1 MSDLG
6 GPGERAEFPDYLIPF
21 WYFPTKHL
29 EEHILQVFHV
39 LDFEHMLL
47 FILLG
52 SQSIDVLL
60 VHQRPNPKHVDVW
73 GRKRNGEGPGP
84 GLRGRS

>member
-6 GPGERAEFPDYLIPF
+6 GPGEFPDLFTPFRYL
-21 WYFPTKHL
+21 PTKHL
-29 EEHILQVFHV
+29 DENIFQVFHV
-39 LDFEHMLL
+39 LDFEYVLF

-60 VHQRPNPKHVDVW
+60 VHQRPNPKHIDI
-73 GRKRNGEGPGP
+73 
-84 GLRGRS
+84 